1 MGMDRMRV
9 KLINEDKD
17 AEDEVRV
24 GAEAGVGAGADD
36 GINNN
41 SSNGY
46 CDTRCLHMYLF
57 NIKKEEDESAKLAA
71 VESSEMH
78 QVVDGA
84 VMVMKKGQWMQSN
97 YKAAHRQEFQL
108 QGNIGSTPQTADVFC
123 RFRPHGK
130 NLLSAIK
137 GILSVNYLDGK
148 PLLK

>member
-1 MGMDRMRV
+1 MGIGTRMRV

-36 GINNN
+36 G
-41 SSNGY
+41 
-46 CDTRCLHMYLF
+46 
-57 NIKKEEDESAKLAA
+57 KKMNQQNLPRLDHTENKEAA
-71 VESSEMH
+71 IDDIVRGLTGSDDDSKTMFP
-78 QVVDGA
+78 DLS
-84 VMVMKKGQWMQSN
+84 W
-97 YKAAHRQEFQL
+97 L
-108 QGNIGSTPQTADVFC
+108 IGPSKENRK

-137 GILSVNYLDGK
+137 GILSANYLDGK